1 MNPRGPVVHYGRG
14 AIASLPELVEGLG
27 ATRVLVVHGARS
39 FEASGASRMLESF
52 GPRTL
57 VRRWHD
63 FSPNPAVDD
72 VARGLDAVREL
83 RPDAVVGVGGGSAM
97 DMAKLLCVLDGVPRA
112 DLEDRIRSGPA
123 TDTRRMKLALAPT
136 TSGSGSEAT
145 HFAVVYVGDAKHSVA
160 GPALL
165 PDLAV
170 IDPALTE
177 SGSPHQ
183 RATSGADAV
192 AQGIES
198 LWAVDGDDESRSLAR
213 RGLRLLLA
221 GIEEFVAA
229 PHAGVARSMAVG
241 SHLVGR
247 AINRSKT
254 TGAHALSYRLTSRYG
269 VSHGHAVALS
279 LGAFLDAHAQADAS
293 DLRTSVRP
301 SEYRRALDD
310 IAGVLGAS
318 GPAESGSRFVALA
331 HRIGLPMRLSDVGV
345 RTEPEV
351 RGLAAAVNAER
362 LRNNPV
368 RFSQDELA
376 DLLMRCS

>member
-1 MNPRGPVVHYGRG
+1 MSLRGPVVRYGRG

-27 ATRVLVVHGARS
+27 AARVLVVHGARS
-39 FEASGASRMLESF
+39 FEASGASRILTSF
-52 GPRTL
+52 GRRTL
-57 VRRWHD
+57 VRCWHD
-63 FSPNPAVDD
+63 FSLNPDVQD
-72 VARGLDAVREL
+72 VARGIEVVREM
-83 RPDAVVGVGGGSAM
+83 RPDTVVGVGGGSAM
-97 DMAKLLCVLDGVPRA
+97 DMAKLLSVLEGVPRE
-112 DLEDRIRSGPA
+112 DLEERVRCGPEA
-123 TDTRRMKLALAPT
+123 DVRRMKLVLAPT

-145 HFAVVYVGDAKHSVA
+145 HFAVAYIGDAKYSVA
-160 GPALL
+160 GPGLL
-165 PDLAV
+165 PDLAL
-170 IDPALTE
+170 IDPALSE
-177 SGSPHQ
+177 SGSPYQ
-183 RATSGADAV
+183 RATSGVDAI

-198 LWAVDGDDESRSLAR
+198 LWAVGGDRESRSLAL
-213 RGLRLLLA
+213 RGLRLLLT
-221 GIEEFVAA
+221 GIEDFVAA
-229 PHAGVARSMAVG
+229 PHAGAARSMAVG

-247 AINRSKT
+247 AINCSKT
-254 TGAHALSYRLTSRYG
+254 TGAHALSYRLTRRYG

-279 LGAFLDAHAQADAS
+279 LGAFLDAHAHAGAS

-301 SEYRRALDD
+301 SEYRSALEN

-318 GPAESGSRFVALA
+318 GPSDSGSRFVALGR
-331 HRIGLPMRLSDVGV
+331 RIGLPMRLSEVGV